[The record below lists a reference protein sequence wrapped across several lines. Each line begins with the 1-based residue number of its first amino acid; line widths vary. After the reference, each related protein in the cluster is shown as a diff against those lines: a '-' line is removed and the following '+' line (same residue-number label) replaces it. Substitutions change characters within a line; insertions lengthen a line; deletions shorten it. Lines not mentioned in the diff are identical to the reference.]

1 MRTLVNKVLFFAALA
16 SISFSVVSCLQSG
29 EALQDRKR
37 RENEQE
43 IEQYIV
49 QNNLRGQIQKN
60 DLGLYYYIVKPVPN
74 AQQPKIGDEVQ
85 YHYVARRLDNL
96 IVDSTEVA
104 ANKPLSFV
112 YLDRPVNI
120 TAGLFLGISQL
131 KEGEEAIL
139 LVPSYLD
146 NGRVGTLLL
155 PQYSPVRYDL
165 KVASVRT
172 EDEQIEDYVKAKKL
186 TITQKQDNGLRIA
199 VTQSR
204 PDSVLITTGK
214 TVNVKYSG
222 KLLTD
227 KQFDAGTINVTIGEG
242 RVVKGW
248 EEALQKLRAGEK
260 ATVIFPSTLGYGTQ
274 GSGQNIGPYA
284 PLTFDLEILSV
295 K

>member
-1 MRTLVNKVLFFAALA
+1 MHILLHKVVSFVALA
-16 SISFSVVSCLQSG
+16 SIGFSIVSCNQSG

-43 IEQYIV
+43 IEQYID
-49 QNNLRGQIQKN
+49 QNNLRGQVQKN
-60 DLGLYYYIVKPVPN
+60 DLGLYYIITKTAAN
-74 AQQPKIGDEVQ
+74 GQQPKIGDEVQ
-85 YHYVARRLDNL
+85 YHYLARRLDGL
-96 IVDSTEVA
+96 VVDSTDIA

-120 TAGLFLGISQL
+120 TAGLFLGVTLL
-131 KEGEEAIL
+131 KEGEEATL
-139 LVPSYLD
+139 LVPAYLD

-165 KVASVRT
+165 RVVKVRT
-172 EDEQIEDYVKAKKL
+172 EDEQIEDYISAKKL
-186 TITQKQDNGLRIA
+186 PVSQKLESGLRIGI
-199 VTQSR
+199 TQSK
-204 PDSVLITTGK
+204 PDSALITTGK
-214 TVNVKYSG
+214 TVNVKYTG
-222 KLLTD
+222 KLLNDT
-227 KQFDAGTINVTIGEG
+227 QFDAGTINVVVGEG

-260 ATVIFPSTLGYGTQ
+260 ATIVFPSTIGYGTQ
-274 GSGQNIGPYA
+274 GSGTKIGPYA